1 MSQTQKERMLAGLP
15 YRANDPELKQIRA
28 ENKLRVA
35 RYNQLTRNQEQE
47 LASLIKEILGGTG
60 EHILVE
66 PPIHFDYG
74 RNTYV
79 GENFFANYN
88 LTVLDV
94 CKVTI
99 GDNVM
104 LAPNVSL
111 YGAGHPI
118 HPDARN
124 SGYEYG
130 APITI
135 GNNVWIGGS
144 ACVLPGVTIGN
155 NVVIGAGSVVA
166 KDIPDNVIAA
176 GNPCRVIR
184 QITEEDKRYYFKDKE
199 FDVEWEGVAPQWR

>member
-1 MSQTQKERMLAGLP
+1 MTQKERMLAGLP
-15 YRANDPELKQIRA
+15 YRANDPELKQMRT

-35 RYNQLTRNQEQE
+35 EYNQLTRDQQEEMDQ
-47 LASLIKEILGGTG
+47 LIRQILGGTG
-60 EHILVE
+60 KEILVE

-74 RNTYV
+74 RNTTV
-79 GENFFANYN
+79 GERFFANYN

-135 GNNVWIGGS
+135 GDNVWIGGS

-184 QITEEDKRYYFKDKE
+184 PITEEDKKYYFKDKE
-199 FDVEWEGVAPQWR
+199 FDVEWEGTALQWR

>member
-1 MSQTQKERMLAGLP
+1 MTQKERMLAGLP
-15 YRANDPELKQIRA
+15 YRANDPELKQMRA

-35 RYNQLTRNQEQE
+35 QYNQLTRNQEQE
-47 LASLIKEILGGTG
+47 MDQLIKEILGGTG
-60 EHILVE
+60 KEILVE

-74 RNTYV
+74 RNTTV
-79 GENFFANYN
+79 GERFFANYD

-94 CKVTI
+94 CPVTI

-104 LAPNVSL
+104 IAPNVSL

-144 ACVLPGVTIGN
+144 VCVLPGVTIGN

-166 KDIPDNVIAA
+166 KDIPDNVIAV

-184 QITEEDKRYYFKDKE
+184 EITEEDKKYYFKDKE
-199 FDVEWEGVAPQWR
+199 FDVEWEGITPQWR

>member
-1 MSQTQKERMLAGLP
+1 MTQKERMLAGLP
-15 YRANDPELKQIRA
+15 YRANDPELKQMRA

-35 RYNQLTRNQEQE
+35 QYNQLTRNQEQE
-47 LASLIKEILGGTG
+47 MDQLIKEILGGTG
-60 EHILVE
+60 KEILVE

-74 RNTYV
+74 RNTTV
-79 GENFFANYN
+79 GERFFANYN

-94 CKVTI
+94 CPVTI

-104 LAPNVSL
+104 IAPNVSL

-144 ACVLPGVTIGN
+144 VCVLPGVTIGK

-166 KDIPDNVIAA
+166 KDSPDNVIAV

-184 QITEEDKRYYFKDKE
+184 EITEEDKKYYFKDKE
-199 FDVEWEGVAPQWR
+199 FDVEWEGITPQWR

>member
-1 MSQTQKERMLAGLP
+1 MTQKERMLAGLP
-15 YRANDPELKQIRA
+15 YRANDPELKQMRA

-35 RYNQLTRNQEQE
+35 QYNQLTRNQEQE
-47 LASLIKEILGGTG
+47 MDQLIKEILGGTG
-60 EHILVE
+60 KEILVE

-74 RNTYV
+74 RNTTV
-79 GENFFANYN
+79 GERFFANYN

-94 CKVTI
+94 CPVTI

-104 LAPNVSL
+104 IAPNVSL

-118 HPDARN
+118 YPDARN

-144 ACVLPGVTIGN
+144 VCVLPGVTIGD

-166 KDIPDNVIAA
+166 KDIPDNVIAV

-184 QITEEDKRYYFKDKE
+184 EITEEDKKYYFKDKE
-199 FDVEWEGVAPQWR
+199 FDVEWEGITPQWR

>member
-1 MSQTQKERMLAGLP
+1 MTQKERMLAGLP
-15 YRANDPELKQIRA
+15 YRANDPELKQMRA

-35 RYNQLTRNQEQE
+35 QYNQLTRNQEQE
-47 LASLIKEILGGTG
+47 MDQLIKEILGGTG
-60 EHILVE
+60 KDILVE

-74 RNTYV
+74 RNTTV
-79 GENFFANYN
+79 GERFFANYN

-94 CKVTI
+94 CPVTI

-104 LAPNVSL
+104 IAPNVSL

-144 ACVLPGVTIGN
+144 VCVLPGVTIGN

-166 KDIPDNVIAA
+166 KDIPDNVIAV

-184 QITEEDKRYYFKDKE
+184 TITEEDKKYYFKDKE
-199 FDVEWEGVAPQWR
+199 FDVEWEGITPQWR

>member
-1 MSQTQKERMLAGLP
+1 MTQKERMLAGLP

-35 RYNQLTRNQEQE
+35 RYNQLTRNQEEEMSQ
-47 LASLIKEILGGTG
+47 LIKEILGGTG
-60 EHILVE
+60 KEILVE

-74 RNTYV
+74 RNTTV
-79 GENFFANYN
+79 GERFFANYN

-94 CKVTI
+94 CPVTI

-144 ACVLPGVTIGN
+144 SCVLPGVTIGN
-155 NVVIGAGSVVA
+155 NVVIGAGSVVT

-184 QITEEDKRYYFKDKE
+184 EITEEDKKYYFKDKE
-199 FDVEWEGVAPQWR
+199 FDVEWEGAAPQWR

>member
-1 MSQTQKERMLAGLP
+1 MTQKERMLAGLP
-15 YRANDPELKQIRA
+15 YRANDPELKQMRA

-35 RYNQLTRNQEQE
+35 QYNQLTRNQEQE
-47 LASLIKEILGGTG
+47 MDQLIKEILGGTG
-60 EHILVE
+60 KEILVE

-74 RNTYV
+74 RNTTV
-79 GENFFANYN
+79 GERFFANYN

-94 CKVTI
+94 CPVTI

-104 LAPNVSL
+104 IAPNVSL

-144 ACVLPGVTIGN
+144 VCVLPGVTIGD

-166 KDIPDNVIAA
+166 KDIPDNVIAV

-184 QITEEDKRYYFKDKE
+184 EITEEDKKYYFKDKE
-199 FDVEWEGVAPQWR
+199 FDVEWEGITPQWR

>member
-47 LASLIKEILGGTG
+47 LTSLIKEILGGTG
-60 EHILVE
+60 EHSLVE
-66 PPIHFDYG
+66 PPIHFFYG

-135 GNNVWIGGS
+135 GDNVWIGGS

-199 FDVEWEGVAPQWR
+199 FDVEWEGIAPQWR

>member
-1 MSQTQKERMLAGLP
+1 MTQKERMLAGLP

-35 RYNQLTRNQEQE
+35 RYNQLTRNQEEEMSQ
-47 LASLIKEILGGTG
+47 LIKEILGGTG
-60 EHILVE
+60 KEILVE

-74 RNTYV
+74 RNTTV
-79 GENFFANYN
+79 GERFFANYN

-94 CKVTI
+94 CPVTI

-135 GNNVWIGGS
+135 GNNVWIGGRS
-144 ACVLPGVTIGN
+144 CVLPGVTIGN
-155 NVVIGAGSVVA
+155 NVVIGAGSVVT

-184 QITEEDKRYYFKDKE
+184 EITEEDKKYYFKDKE

>member
-1 MSQTQKERMLAGLP
+1 MTQKERMLAGLP
-15 YRANDPELKQIRA
+15 YRANDPELKQMRA
-28 ENKLRVA
+28 ENKLRIA
-35 RYNQLTRNQEQE
+35 QYNQLTRNQEQE
-47 LASLIKEILGGTG
+47 MDQLIKEILGGTG
-60 EHILVE
+60 KEILVE

-74 RNTYV
+74 RNTTV
-79 GENFFANYN
+79 GERFFANYN

-94 CKVTI
+94 CPVTI

-144 ACVLPGVTIGN
+144 VCVLPGVTIGN

-166 KDIPDNVIAA
+166 KDILDNVIAV

-184 QITEEDKRYYFKDKE
+184 EITEEDKKYYFKDKE
-199 FDVEWEGVAPQWR
+199 FDVEWEGITPQWR

>member
-1 MSQTQKERMLAGLP
+1 MTQKERMLAGLP
-15 YRANDPELKQIRA
+15 YRANDPELKQMRA
-28 ENKLRVA
+28 ENKLRIA
-35 RYNQLTRNQEQE
+35 QYNQLTRNQEQE
-47 LASLIKEILGGTG
+47 MDQLIKEILGGTG
-60 EHILVE
+60 KEILVE

-74 RNTYV
+74 RNTTV
-79 GENFFANYN
+79 GERFFANYN

-94 CKVTI
+94 CPVTI

-124 SGYEYG
+124 SGYNYG
-130 APITI
+130 APITFGI
-135 GNNVWIGGS
+135 YAWNGGS
-144 ACVLPGVTIGN
+144 VCVLPGVTIGN

-166 KDIPDNVIAA
+166 KDIPDNVIAV

-184 QITEEDKRYYFKDKE
+184 EITEEDKKYYFKDKE
-199 FDVEWEGVAPQWR
+199 FDVEWEGITPQWR

>member
-1 MSQTQKERMLAGLP
+1 MTQKERMLAGLP

-35 RYNQLTRNQEQE
+35 RYNQLTRNQEEEMSQ
-47 LASLIKEILGGTG
+47 LIKEILGGTG
-60 EHILVE
+60 KEILVE

-74 RNTYV
+74 RNTTV
-79 GENFFANYN
+79 GERFFANYN

-94 CKVTI
+94 CPVTI

-144 ACVLPGVTIGN
+144 SCVLPGVTIGN
-155 NVVIGAGSVVA
+155 NVVIGAGSVVT

-184 QITEEDKRYYFKDKE
+184 EITEEDKKYYFKDKE

>member
-1 MSQTQKERMLAGLP
+1 MTQKERMLAGLP

-35 RYNQLTRNQEQE
+35 RYNQLTRNQEEEMSQ
-47 LASLIKEILGGTG
+47 LIKEILGGTG
-60 EHILVE
+60 KEILVE

-74 RNTYV
+74 RNTTV
-79 GENFFANYN
+79 GERFFANYN

-94 CKVTI
+94 CPVTI

-144 ACVLPGVTIGN
+144 SCVLPGVTIGN
-155 NVVIGAGSVVA
+155 NVVIGAGSVVT

-184 QITEEDKRYYFKDKE
+184 EITEEDKKYYFKDKE
-199 FDVEWEGVAPQWR
+199 FDVEWEGVALQWR

>member
-1 MSQTQKERMLAGLP
+1 MTQKERMLAGLP
-15 YRANDPELKQIRA
+15 YRANDPELKQMRA

-35 RYNQLTRNQEQE
+35 QYNQLTRNQEQE
-47 LASLIKEILGGTG
+47 MDQLIKEILGGTG
-60 EHILVE
+60 KEILVE

-74 RNTYV
+74 RNTTV
-79 GENFFANYN
+79 GERFFANYN

-94 CKVTI
+94 CPVTI

-104 LAPNVSL
+104 IAPNVSL

-144 ACVLPGVTIGN
+144 VCVLPGVTIGN

-166 KDIPDNVIAA
+166 KDIPDNVIAV

-184 QITEEDKRYYFKDKE
+184 EITEEDKKYYFKDKE
-199 FDVEWEGVAPQWR
+199 FDVEWEGITPQWR

>member
-1 MSQTQKERMLAGLP
+1 MTQKERMLAGLP
-15 YRANDPELKQIRA
+15 YRANDPELKQMRA

-35 RYNQLTRNQEQE
+35 QYNQLTRNQEQE
-47 LASLIKEILGGTG
+47 MDQLIKEILGGTG
-60 EHILVE
+60 KEILVE

-74 RNTYV
+74 RNTTV
-79 GENFFANYN
+79 GERFFANYN

-94 CKVTI
+94 CPVTI

-104 LAPNVSL
+104 IAPNVSL

-144 ACVLPGVTIGN
+144 VCVLPGVTIGD

-166 KDIPDNVIAA
+166 KDIPDNVIAV

-184 QITEEDKRYYFKDKE
+184 EITEDDKKYYFKDKE
-199 FDVEWEGVAPQWR
+199 FDVEWEGITPQWR

>member
-1 MSQTQKERMLAGLP
+1 MTQKERMLAGLP
-15 YRANDPELKQIRA
+15 YRANDPELKQMRA

-35 RYNQLTRNQEQE
+35 QYNQLTRNQEQE
-47 LASLIKEILGGTG
+47 MDQLIKEILGGTG
-60 EHILVE
+60 KEILVE

-74 RNTYV
+74 RNTTV
-79 GENFFANYN
+79 GERFFANYN

-94 CKVTI
+94 CPVTI

-104 LAPNVSL
+104 IAPNVSL

-144 ACVLPGVTIGN
+144 VCVLPGVTIGN
-155 NVVIGAGSVVA
+155 NLVIGAGSVVA
-166 KDIPDNVIAA
+166 KDIPDNVIAV

-184 QITEEDKRYYFKDKE
+184 EITEEDKKYYFKDKE
-199 FDVEWEGVAPQWR
+199 FDVEWEGITPQWR

>member
-1 MSQTQKERMLAGLP
+1 MTQKERMLAGLP
-15 YRANDPELKQIRA
+15 YRANDPELKQMRA

-35 RYNQLTRNQEQE
+35 QYNQLTRNQEQE
-47 LASLIKEILGGTG
+47 MDQLIKEILGGTG
-60 EHILVE
+60 KKILVE

-74 RNTYV
+74 RNTTV
-79 GENFFANYN
+79 GERFFANYN

-94 CKVTI
+94 CPVTI

-104 LAPNVSL
+104 IAPNVSL

-144 ACVLPGVTIGN
+144 VCVLPGVTIGD

-166 KDIPDNVIAA
+166 KDIPDNVIAV

-184 QITEEDKRYYFKDKE
+184 EITEEDKKYYFKDKE
-199 FDVEWEGVAPQWR
+199 FDVEWEGITPQWR

>member
-1 MSQTQKERMLAGLP
+1 MTQKERMLAGLP
-15 YRANDPELKQIRA
+15 YRANDPELKQMRT

-35 RYNQLTRNQEQE
+35 EYNQLTRNQQE
-47 LASLIKEILGGTG
+47 EMDQLIRQILGGTG
-60 EHILVE
+60 KEILVE

-74 RNTYV
+74 RNTTV
-79 GENFFANYN
+79 GERFFANYN

-135 GNNVWIGGS
+135 GDNVWIGGS

-184 QITEEDKRYYFKDKE
+184 PITEEDKKYYFKDKE
-199 FDVEWEGVAPQWR
+199 FDVEWEGTAPQWR

>member
-1 MSQTQKERMLAGLP
+1 MTQKERMLAGLP
-15 YRANDPELKQIRA
+15 YRANDPELKQMRA

-35 RYNQLTRNQEQE
+35 QYNQLTRNQEQE
-47 LASLIKEILGGTG
+47 IDQLIKEILGGTG
-60 EHILVE
+60 KEILVE

-74 RNTYV
+74 RNTTV
-79 GENFFANYN
+79 GERFFANYN

-94 CKVTI
+94 CPVTI

-104 LAPNVSL
+104 IAPNVSL

-144 ACVLPGVTIGN
+144 VCVLPGVTIGD

-166 KDIPDNVIAA
+166 KDIPDNVIAV

-184 QITEEDKRYYFKDKE
+184 EITEEDKKYYFKDKE
-199 FDVEWEGVAPQWR
+199 FDVEWEGITPQWR

>member
-1 MSQTQKERMLAGLP
+1 MTQKERMLAGLP
-15 YRANDPELKQIRA
+15 YRANDPELKQMRA

-35 RYNQLTRNQEQE
+35 QYNQLTRNQEQE
-47 LASLIKEILGGTG
+47 MDQLIKEILGGTG
-60 EHILVE
+60 KEILVE

-74 RNTYV
+74 RNTTV
-79 GENFFANYN
+79 GERFFANYN

-94 CKVTI
+94 CPVTI

-104 LAPNVSL
+104 IAPNVSL

-144 ACVLPGVTIGN
+144 VCVLPGVTIGD

-166 KDIPDNVIAA
+166 KDIPDNVIAV
-176 GNPCRVIR
+176 GNPCRVISE
-184 QITEEDKRYYFKDKE
+184 ITEDDKKYYFKDKE
-199 FDVEWEGVAPQWR
+199 FDVEWEGITPQWR

>member
-1 MSQTQKERMLAGLP
+1 MTQKERMLAGLP
-15 YRANDPELKQIRA
+15 YRANDPELKQMRA

-35 RYNQLTRNQEQE
+35 QYNQLTRNQEQE
-47 LASLIKEILGGTG
+47 MDQLIKEILGGTG
-60 EHILVE
+60 KEILVE

-74 RNTYV
+74 RNTTV
-79 GENFFANYN
+79 GERFFANYN

-94 CKVTI
+94 CPVTI

-104 LAPNVSL
+104 IAPNVSL

-130 APITI
+130 SPITI

-144 ACVLPGVTIGN
+144 VCVLPGVTIGD

-166 KDIPDNVIAA
+166 KDIPDNVIAV

-184 QITEEDKRYYFKDKE
+184 EITEEDKKYYFKDKE
-199 FDVEWEGVAPQWR
+199 FDVEWEGITPQWR

>member
-1 MSQTQKERMLAGLP
+1 MTQKERMLAGLP
-15 YRANDPELKQIRA
+15 YRANDPELKQMRA

-35 RYNQLTRNQEQE
+35 QYNQLTRNQEQE
-47 LASLIKEILGGTG
+47 MDQLIKEILGGTG
-60 EHILVE
+60 KEILVE

-74 RNTYV
+74 RNTTV
-79 GENFFANYN
+79 GERFFANYN

-94 CKVTI
+94 CPVTI

-104 LAPNVSL
+104 IAPNVSL

-144 ACVLPGVTIGN
+144 VCVLPGVTIGK

-166 KDIPDNVIAA
+166 KDIPDNVIAV

-184 QITEEDKRYYFKDKE
+184 EITEEDKKYYFKDKE
-199 FDVEWEGVAPQWR
+199 FDVEWEGITPQWR

>member
-1 MSQTQKERMLAGLP
+1 MTQKERMLAGLP
-15 YRANDPELKQIRA
+15 YRANDPELKQMRA

-35 RYNQLTRNQEQE
+35 QYNQLTRNQEQE
-47 LASLIKEILGGTG
+47 MSQLIKEILGGTG
-60 EHILVE
+60 KEILVE

-74 RNTYV
+74 KNTTV
-79 GENFFANYN
+79 GERFFANYN

-94 CKVTI
+94 CPVTI
-99 GDNVM
+99 GNNVM
-104 LAPNVSL
+104 IAPNVSL

-118 HPDARN
+118 HPAARN

-135 GNNVWIGGS
+135 GDNVWIGGS

-155 NVVIGAGSVVA
+155 NVVIGAGSVVT

-176 GNPCRVIR
+176 GNPCKVIR

-199 FDVEWEGVAPQWR
+199 FDVEWEGITPQWR

>member
-1 MSQTQKERMLAGLP
+1 M
-15 YRANDPELKQIRA
+15 
-28 ENKLRVA
+28 
-35 RYNQLTRNQEQE
+35 
-47 LASLIKEILGGTG
+47 
-60 EHILVE
+60 E

>member
-1 MSQTQKERMLAGLP
+1 MTQKERMLAGLP
-15 YRANDPELKQIRA
+15 YRANDPELKQMRA

-35 RYNQLTRNQEQE
+35 QYNQLTRNQEQE
-47 LASLIKEILGGTG
+47 MDQLIKEILGGTG
-60 EHILVE
+60 KEILVE

-74 RNTYV
+74 RNTTV
-79 GENFFANYN
+79 GERFFANYN

-94 CKVTI
+94 CPVTI

-104 LAPNVSL
+104 IAPNVSL

-144 ACVLPGVTIGN
+144 VCVLPGVTIGD

-166 KDIPDNVIAA
+166 KDIPDNVIAV

-184 QITEEDKRYYFKDKE
+184 TITEEDKKYYFKDKE
-199 FDVEWEGVAPQWR
+199 FDVEWEGITPQWR

>member
-1 MSQTQKERMLAGLP
+1 MTQKERMLAGLP
-15 YRANDPELKQIRA
+15 YRANDPELKQMRA
-28 ENKLRVA
+28 ENKLRIA
-35 RYNQLTRNQEQE
+35 QYNQLTRNQEQE
-47 LASLIKEILGGTG
+47 MDQLIKEILGGTG
-60 EHILVE
+60 KEILVE

-74 RNTYV
+74 RNTTV
-79 GENFFANYN
+79 GERFFANYN

-94 CKVTI
+94 CPVTI

-144 ACVLPGVTIGN
+144 VCVLPGVTIGN

-166 KDIPDNVIAA
+166 KDIPDNVIAV

-184 QITEEDKRYYFKDKE
+184 EITEEDKKYYFKDKE
-199 FDVEWEGVAPQWR
+199 FDVEWEGITPQWR

>member
-1 MSQTQKERMLAGLP
+1 MTQKERMLAGLP
-15 YRANDPELKQIRA
+15 YRANDPELKQMRA

-35 RYNQLTRNQEQE
+35 QYNQLTRNQEQE
-47 LASLIKEILGGTG
+47 MDQLIKEILGGTG
-60 EHILVE
+60 KEILVE

-74 RNTYV
+74 RNTTV
-79 GENFFANYN
+79 GERFFANYN

-94 CKVTI
+94 CPVTI

-104 LAPNVSL
+104 IAPNVSL

-118 HPDARN
+118 HLDARN

-144 ACVLPGVTIGN
+144 VCVLPGVTIGD

-166 KDIPDNVIAA
+166 KDIPDNVIAV

-184 QITEEDKRYYFKDKE
+184 EITEEDKKYYFKDKE
-199 FDVEWEGVAPQWR
+199 FDVEWEGITPQWR